1 MKPTKLL
8 LLVAAAVLAA
18 PAPAAAGG
26 IEVPGAGPA
35 AQSRAGAFVAR
46 ADDPTALLYN
56 PAGFAKI
63 DGTVITLGAN
73 FIDYDLTFQRTGSYE
88 ASGEEPPEPYE
99 GLPYPEVSDQSK
111 PSIGIAG
118 FQAIPLIAISTD
130 LGHPEW
136 PVRFGAGIFVP
147 QGYSAR
153 EFAEEIDVGA
163 AEPAPGP
170 QRYDIM
176 KQSIAAAQPSL
187 VVAWS
192 PLDRLDVGARLAW
205 GFATI
210 EGRKATWSFRNYE
223 EWVGQDTIFNLEASD
238 KFVPA
243 FSVGALY
250 RVSDSI
256 ELGAAYNS
264 AMNIH
269 AKGHGYGEVASGGLD
284 GTMTV
289 PVPDEYA
296 QCAPGGEI
304 GALKSCMDAT
314 VAQNA
319 TIAARYIFRQGGAE
333 RADIELDVRWEDWSA
348 SAVTRIQ
355 TDSQV
360 DPGGI
365 QLYETFTNRGFQDV
379 LSVRLGG
386 SYNMPLGASLLTIRA
401 GAAHD
406 TAAAPD
412 SWTRVDMDGKARTT
426 LTAGLAYTTGR
437 YRIDLGGG
445 AVLEPDITVDASCN
459 PTADNPGCDGTGEDT
474 PVSQRN
480 QPDPV
485 QALTSPNRQVQSP
498 FNGGTYESGYLLFS
512 LGVTASF

>member
-1 MKPTKLL
+1 M
-8 LLVAAAVLAA
+8 
-18 PAPAAAGG
+18 
-26 IEVPGAGPA
+26 
-35 AQSRAGAFVAR
+35 
-46 ADDPTALLYN
+46 
-56 PAGFAKI
+56 
-63 DGTVITLGAN
+63 LGAN
-73 FIDYDLTFQRTGSYE
+73 FIDYDLTFQRAGSYE
-88 ASGEEPPEPYE
+88 PSGEDPAEAYE
-99 GLPYPEVSDQSK
+99 GIPYPEVSDQSK
-111 PSIGIAG
+111 PSIGIGG

-153 EFAEEIDVGA
+153 EFAEEIDVGVA
-163 AEPAPGP
+163 DPAPGP
-170 QRYDIM
+170 QRYDII
-176 KQSIAAAQPSL
+176 KQNIVAAQPSL

-192 PLDRLDVGARLAW
+192 PLDNLDVGARVAW

-223 EWVGQDTIFNLEASD
+223 EWVGQDTVFNLEASD

-243 FSVGALY
+243 FSLGALY
-250 RVSDSI
+250 RVGDSI

-269 AKGHGYGEVASGGLD
+269 AKGVGYGEISSGGLQN
-284 GTMTV
+284 TETV

-296 QCAPGGEI
+296 VCAPGGEP
-304 GALKSCMDAT
+304 GALKTCMDAT

-319 TIAARYIFRQGGAE
+319 TLGARYIVRQGGVE

-360 DPGGI
+360 EPGGI
-365 QLYETFTNRGFQDV
+365 YLKETLTNRGFQDV

-386 SYNMPLGASLLTIRA
+386 SYSIPVGAGLLTVRA

-426 LTAGLAYTTGR
+426 LAGGLAYTTGR
-437 YRIDLGGG
+437 YRFDLGGG
-445 AVLEPDITVDASCN
+445 AVLEPDVTAPSDCN
-459 PTADNPGCDGTGEDT
+459 PTAQNQGCDGSGTDT
-474 PVSQRN
+474 PVAQRN
-480 QPDPV
+480 QPDPI
-485 QALTSPNRQVQSP
+485 QALSSPNAQIQSP

-512 LGVTASF
+512 FGVTAAF